1 MLKRALIMKRS
12 AALTPLSR
20 DHHHALSLAMQ
31 AGKAARQ
38 DDPLVW
44 QQVAAKLAQHYQD
57 SLQAHFAQEEQHL
70 LPALTEAGQQAAVDR
85 TLADHTHLHALLQHP
100 QLATAAILQAFAD
113 AMTAHVRFEER
124 ELFVLAES
132 LPAVMA
138 AFQSAGHG

>member
-1 MLKRALIMKRS
+1 MKRS
-12 AALTPLSR
+12 PALTPLSH

-44 QQVAAKLAQHYQD
+44 QQVAIKLAQHYQD
-57 SLQAHFAQEEQHL
+57 SLKAHFSQEEQYL
-70 LPALTEAGQQAAVDR
+70 LPALTQAGQQAAVDR
-85 TLADHTHLHALLQHP
+85 TLADHAHLHALLQHP
-100 QLATAAILQAFAD
+100 ELATAAILQAFAD

-132 LPAVMA
+132 LPAMMA
-138 AFQSAGHG
+138 ALNQHGKD

>member
-1 MLKRALIMKRS
+1 MKRS
-12 AALTPLSR
+12 AALTPLSH

-38 DDPLVW
+38 DDAQAW
-44 QQVAAKLAQHYQD
+44 QRVARQLAQHYQD
-57 SLQAHFAQEEQHL
+57 SLQAHFAQEEHKL
-70 LPALTEAGQQAAVDR
+70 LPALLQAGQQAVVDR
-85 TLADHTHLHALLQHP
+85 TLADHAHLHALLQHP
-100 QLATAAILQAFAD
+100 ELATAAILQAFAD

-124 ELFVLAES
+124 ELFPLAES

>member
-1 MLKRALIMKRS
+1 MKRS
-12 AALTPLSR
+12 PALTPLSH

-38 DDPLVW
+38 DDAEMAT
-44 QQVAAKLAQHYQD
+44 VAGGWSSIIRTACKPISPGKND
-57 SLQAHFAQEEQHL
+57 L
-70 LPALTEAGQQAAVDR
+70 LPALLQAGQQAAVDR
-85 TLADHTHLHALLQHP
+85 TLADHAHLHALLQHP
-100 QLATAAILQAFAD
+100 LASAIMLQAFAD

-138 AFQSAGHG
+138 ALNQHGKD